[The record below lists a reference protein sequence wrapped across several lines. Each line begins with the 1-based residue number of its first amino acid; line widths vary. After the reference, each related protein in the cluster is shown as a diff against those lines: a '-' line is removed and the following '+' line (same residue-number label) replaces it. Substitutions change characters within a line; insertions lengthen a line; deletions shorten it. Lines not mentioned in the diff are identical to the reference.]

1 VSKVDATATVD
12 ADTGEIVA
20 ALFGL
25 VDALKAH
32 FDDVAA
38 EFGLTPTQALAL
50 RCLDE
55 PQAMG
60 DLARHL
66 RCERSNV
73 TAVGDRL
80 EALRLVRRTTH
91 PSDRRV
97 TRLELTAAGHRMR
110 ADFAARLFAAVPA
123 VAGLD
128 DRQRRTFRDLLRRIT
143 AATTTSMVV

>member
-1 VSKVDATATVD
+1 MSKVDATATVD

-25 VDALKAH
+25 VDTLKAH
-32 FDDVAA
+32 FEHVAA

-60 DLARHL
+60 DLAGHL

-73 TAVGDRL
+73 TAIGNRP

-97 TRLELTAAGHRMR
+97 TRLELTAAGRSRRDGEHQRVDR
-110 ADFAARLFAAVPA
+110 CGTRSAQRP
-123 VAGLD
+123 GRH
-128 DRQRRTFRDLLRRIT
+128 RQRPTRVGE
-143 AATTTSMVV
+143 VVDE